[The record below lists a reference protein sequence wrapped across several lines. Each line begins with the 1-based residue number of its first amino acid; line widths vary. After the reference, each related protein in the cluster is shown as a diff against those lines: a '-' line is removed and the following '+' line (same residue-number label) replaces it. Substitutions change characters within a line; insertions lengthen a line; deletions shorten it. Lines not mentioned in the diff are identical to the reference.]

1 MKLIVLGLCLTV
13 LVVCESAIETSD
25 NEIESVIGGAGE
37 GSLLLFTCIH
47 VSQD

>member
-13 LVVCESAIETSD
+13 LVVSESAIETSD
-25 NEIESVIGGAGE
+25 NEIESEIGGE